1 MTDPLHRVILDV
13 DTGIDDAVAL
23 ALAVKLPRVDLV
35 GVTTVAGNVNLELTT
50 LNTLRVLDWVGAS
63 EVPVYPGAAAPL
75 VGAHRDAAIFR
86 GTDGLGNAAIPT
98 SRRQAEAVTAPEFI
112 VRAARESPGELD
124 LVCVAP
130 LTNLAIALLL
140 EPNLPQ
146 LVRRTLIM
154 GGAFARPGN
163 ETPYAEFNI
172 YADPEAASAVA
183 RSSLEAT
190 WVGLDVT
197 QRATLTRPEWER
209 LDDAE
214 EPPAVLVREVSRH
227 SFTERG
233 APGFQLHD
241 PLALL
246 ALVEPDVLSVKQ
258 WAIEVDCSV
267 RETVGRTRLVRDP
280 RAPQHRVA
288 LGVDAR
294 RFREIFDRT
303 LGLDVAVEREAP
315 ARRSS
320 N

>member
-1 MTDPLHRVILDV
+1 MSDRPRRVILDV

-23 ALAVKLPRVDLV
+23 ALAVRSPDIDLV

-50 LNTLRVLDWVGAS
+50 LNTLRVLDWVGAR

-75 VGAHRDAAIFR
+75 VGAHRDAARFHS
-86 GTDGLGNAAIPT
+86 TDGLGNAPIPT
-98 SRRQAEAVTAPEFI
+98 GRRTAEAVTAPEFI
-112 VRAARESPGELD
+112 VRTARESPGEFD

-140 EPNLPQ
+140 EPNLPK

-163 ETPYAEFNI
+163 ETPYAEFNV

-209 LDDAE
+209 LDKAQ
-214 EPPAVLVREVSRH
+214 EPPTVLVREVSRRRFVEAGA
-227 SFTERG
+227 SAFT
-233 APGFQLHD
+233 LHD
-241 PLALL
+241 PLTLL
-246 ALVEPDVLSVKQ
+246 ALAAPDILSVER
-258 WAIEVDCSV
+258 WAIEVDCSMW
-267 RETVGRTRLVRDP
+267 ETAGRTRLVRDAQ
-280 RAPQHRVA
+280 APQHHVA
-288 LGVDAR
+288 LDVDVR

-303 LGLDVAVEREAP
+303 FGLDVAVEGEAS

-320 N
+320 S